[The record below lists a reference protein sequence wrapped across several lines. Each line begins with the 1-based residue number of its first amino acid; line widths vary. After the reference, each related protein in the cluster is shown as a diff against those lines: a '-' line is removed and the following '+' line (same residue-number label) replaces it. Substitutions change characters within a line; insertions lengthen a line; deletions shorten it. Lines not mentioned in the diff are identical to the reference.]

1 MRTWRLK
8 ELEYITQRHTADAQ
22 VSAVETGPNTETRA
36 PDAKLVGK
44 GVWKKLVLTD
54 GNVRRWGVFPEF

>member
-44 GVWKKLVLTD
+44 GLVLTD
-54 GNVRRWGVFPEF
+54 GNVRR